1 MKNHKTHTDHG
12 KKRKQKGRFLIRLG
26 LLLIAAALCFVIYNL
41 YEEHRAREP
50 SGQALDALQE
60 YIPGSDQND
69 DTSMPDY
76 MLNPDM
82 EMPTQT
88 IDGIDYI
95 GVLEIPSLNLE
106 LPVISQWSYP
116 NLRIAPCRYSGSAYS
131 GGLVIAAHNYDS
143 HFGRL
148 KTLQTDD
155 EVIFTDI
162 DGNTFTYK
170 VAVMEIL
177 EPLAT
182 EEMKSEEWDLSLF
195 TCTIGGRSRVTV
207 RCVLED
213 Q

>member
-26 LLLIAAALCFVIYNL
+26 LLLIAAALCFIIYNL
-41 YEEHRAREP
+41 YEEHRAREQ

>member
-26 LLLIAAALCFVIYNL
+26 LLLIAAALCFIIYNL
-41 YEEHRAREP
+41 YEEHRARVQ

-162 DGNTFTYK
+162 DGNTFAYK

>member
-26 LLLIAAALCFVIYNL
+26 LLLIAAALCFIIYNL
-41 YEEHRAREP
+41 YEEHRAREQ

-60 YIPGSDQND
+60 YIPGSDQNN

>member
-26 LLLIAAALCFVIYNL
+26 LLLIAAALCFIIYNL
-41 YEEHRAREP
+41 YEEHHAREQ

-207 RCVLED
+207 RCVLDD

>member
-26 LLLIAAALCFVIYNL
+26 LLLIAAALCFIIYNL
-41 YEEHRAREP
+41 YEEHRAREQ

-88 IDGIDYI
+88 INGIDYI

-213 Q
+213 R

>member
-26 LLLIAAALCFVIYNL
+26 LLLIAAALCFIIYNL
-41 YEEHRAREP
+41 YEEHRAREQ

-69 DTSMPDY
+69 DNSMPDY

-88 IDGIDYI
+88 INGIDYI

>member
-26 LLLIAAALCFVIYNL
+26 LLLIAAALCFIIYNL
-41 YEEHRAREP
+41 YEEHRAREQ
-50 SGQALDALQE
+50 SGQAFDALQE

-76 MLNPDM
+76 MLNPNM

>member
-26 LLLIAAALCFVIYNL
+26 LLLIAAALCFIIYNL
-41 YEEHRAREP
+41 YEEHRAREQ

-143 HFGRL
+143 HCGRL

-155 EVIFTDI
+155 AVIFTDI

>member
-12 KKRKQKGRFLIRLG
+12 KKRKQKGRLRLG
-26 LLLIAAALCFVIYNL
+26 LLLIAAALCFIIYNL
-41 YEEHRAREP
+41 YEEHRAREQ

-95 GVLEIPSLNLE
+95 GVLAIPSLNLE

>member
-26 LLLIAAALCFVIYNL
+26 LLLIAAALCFIIYNL
-41 YEEHRAREP
+41 YEEHRAREQ

-60 YIPGSDQND
+60 YIPVSDQND

>member
-1 MKNHKTHTDHG
+1 MKNHKTYTDHE

-26 LLLIAAALCFVIYNL
+26 LLLIAAALCFIIYNL
-41 YEEHRAREP
+41 YEEHRAREQ

-76 MLNPDM
+76 MLDPDM
-82 EMPTQT
+82 EMPMQT

-207 RCVLED
+207 RCVLDD

>member
-1 MKNHKTHTDHG
+1 MESTK
-12 KKRKQKGRFLIRLG
+12 
-26 LLLIAAALCFVIYNL
+26 ALCFIIYNL
-41 YEEHRAREP
+41 YEEHRAREQ

>member
-26 LLLIAAALCFVIYNL
+26 LLLIAAALCFIIYNL
-41 YEEHRAREP
+41 YEEHRAREQ

-207 RCVLED
+207 RCVLDD

>member
-26 LLLIAAALCFVIYNL
+26 LLLIAAALCFIIYNL
-41 YEEHRAREP
+41 YEEHRAREQ
-50 SGQALDALQE
+50 SGQAFDALQE

>member
-41 YEEHRAREP
+41 YEEHRAREQ

>member
-26 LLLIAAALCFVIYNL
+26 LLLIAAALCFIIYNL
-41 YEEHRAREP
+41 YEEHRAQEL

>member
-26 LLLIAAALCFVIYNL
+26 LLLIAAALCFIIYNL
-41 YEEHRAREP
+41 YEEHRAQEL

-60 YIPGSDQND
+60 YIPGSDQNN

-207 RCVLED
+207 RCVLDD

>member
-26 LLLIAAALCFVIYNL
+26 LLLIAAALCFIIYNL
-41 YEEHRAREP
+41 YEEHRAREL

>member
-26 LLLIAAALCFVIYNL
+26 LLLIAAALCFIIYNL
-41 YEEHRAREP
+41 YEEHRAREQ

-88 IDGIDYI
+88 INGIDYI

>member
-1 MKNHKTHTDHG
+1 M
-12 KKRKQKGRFLIRLG
+12 IRLG
-26 LLLIAAALCFVIYNL
+26 LLLIAAALCFIIYNL
-41 YEEHRAREP
+41 YEEHRAREQ
-50 SGQALDALQE
+50 SGQAFDALQE

-106 LPVISQWSYP
+106 LPVISQWCYP

>member
-26 LLLIAAALCFVIYNL
+26 LLLIAAALCFIIYNL
-41 YEEHRAREP
+41 YEEHRAREQ

-95 GVLEIPSLNLE
+95 GVLAIPSLNLE

>member
-1 MKNHKTHTDHG
+1 MKNHKTHTDDG

-26 LLLIAAALCFVIYNL
+26 LLLIAAALCFIIYNL
-41 YEEHRAREP
+41 YEEHRAREQ

-88 IDGIDYI
+88 INGIDYI

-207 RCVLED
+207 RCVLDD

>member
-1 MKNHKTHTDHG
+1 
-12 KKRKQKGRFLIRLG
+12 
-26 LLLIAAALCFVIYNL
+26 
-41 YEEHRAREP
+41 
-50 SGQALDALQE
+50 
-60 YIPGSDQND
+60 
-69 DTSMPDY
+69 
-76 MLNPDM
+76 
-82 EMPTQT
+82 MPTQT

>member
-26 LLLIAAALCFVIYNL
+26 LLLIAAALCFIIYNL
-41 YEEHRAREP
+41 YEEHRAREQ

-95 GVLEIPSLNLE
+95 GVLKIPSLNLE

>member
-26 LLLIAAALCFVIYNL
+26 LLLIAAALCFIIYNL
-41 YEEHRAREP
+41 YEEHRAREQ

-88 IDGIDYI
+88 IDGMDYI

>member
-26 LLLIAAALCFVIYNL
+26 LLLIAAALCFIIYNL
-41 YEEHRAREP
+41 YEEHRAREQ

-155 EVIFTDI
+155 AVIFTDI

>member
-26 LLLIAAALCFVIYNL
+26 LLLIAAALCFIIYNL
-41 YEEHRAREP
+41 YEEHRAREQ

-207 RCVLED
+207 RCVSDD

>member
-41 YEEHRAREP
+41 YEEHRAREQ

-207 RCVLED
+207 RCVLDD

>member
-26 LLLIAAALCFVIYNL
+26 LLLIAAALCFIIYNL
-41 YEEHRAREP
+41 YEEHRAREQ

-88 IDGIDYI
+88 INGIDYI

-106 LPVISQWSYP
+106 LPVICQWSYP

-207 RCVLED
+207 RCVLDD

>member
-26 LLLIAAALCFVIYNL
+26 LLLIAAALCFIIYNL
-41 YEEHRAREP
+41 YEEHRAREQ
-50 SGQALDALQE
+50 SGQVLDALQE